1 MRVKVA
7 KKGRKHDIQTIKGV
21 KTGVE
26 VHRGSKKQR
35 NLIG

>member
-21 KTGVE
+21 KTG
-26 VHRGSKKQR
+26 SIQKKMWIA
-35 NLIG
+35 NGDI